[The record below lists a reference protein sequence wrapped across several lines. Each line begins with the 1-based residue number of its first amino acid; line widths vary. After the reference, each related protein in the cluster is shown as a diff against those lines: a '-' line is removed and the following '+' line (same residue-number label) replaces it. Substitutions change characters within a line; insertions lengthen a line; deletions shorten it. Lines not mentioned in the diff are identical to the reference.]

1 MVAALLLRGLDALA
15 ADGPGHKGKGWKL
28 DAYLQHQAKARG
40 RGDEQVI
47 VTLKPGVKAK
57 DLLKLQKKGLQIDSE
72 LRQGVVTGTVP
83 RGLLKKVADE
93 SDVLNISHDSAV
105 HGDGLVASLTGT
117 ALNSTYTLRRT
128 LGIDKATTVGPLNGA
143 GITVAVIDSGIYRQ
157 ADFDNRIVGF
167 VDFTGGVSLTSVD
180 PYGHGTHIA
189 GTIGGGASEVPGIAK
204 EVKLISLRVLD
215 ANGAGTTSNV
225 IRAIQWSIDHRVS
238 KSIDIINLSL
248 GHPIYESAAT
258 DPLVQAVEAAVRAG
272 IVVVV
277 SAGNVGRNP
286 ETLEVGYGGIA
297 SPGNAP
303 SAITAGAIRT
313 YDTTRRTDDLVA
325 EYSSRGPSWYD
336 AFAKPDVV
344 APGHRILA
352 AADSTQKL
360 YTDYPTLRGPNYNRG
375 KQYLYLSG
383 TSMAAAVTSGTVAL
397 LLEQSKLKFG
407 VKPSPNTVK
416 AMLMQSAFDMTDGS
430 GARYDTLTQGAGG
443 LNGGGALSLAG
454 AIDPRRP
461 IGTSWLVT
469 GVSEFTT
476 IDGQVVPWAEN
487 IVWGD
492 NLVWGDAVYTHYA
505 MWDNIVW
512 GDSDNIVWS
521 DSLRALTQASNIV
534 WSDAASWADNIVWS
548 DNDNIVWSDLDN
560 IVWSDLDNIVWSDND
575 NIVWSDRDNI
585 VWSDLDNIV
594 WSDSDNIVWSDSIL
608 GLDGLK

>member
-1 MVAALLLRGLDALA
+1 MVAALLLRGLDAFA
-15 ADGPGHKGKGWKL
+15 ADGPGHKGKDWKL
-28 DAYLQHQAKARG
+28 DAYLQHQAHKRG
-40 RGDEQVI
+40 RGAEQVI

-57 DLLKLQKKGLQIDSE
+57 DLLKLQRKGLQIDSE
-72 LRQGVVTGTVP
+72 LRQGVVTGKLP
-83 RGLLKKVADE
+83 RGLLKKVADD
-93 SDVLNISHDSAV
+93 SAVLNISHDSPV
-105 HGDGLVASLTGT
+105 HGDGLVANLTGT
-117 ALNSTYTLRRT
+117 ALNSTFTLRRT
-128 LGIDKATTVGPLNGA
+128 LGIDKATTASALNGA

-157 ADFDNRIVGF
+157 ADFDNRIAGF
-167 VDFTGGVSLTSVD
+167 VDFTGGLSLTSVD

-225 IRAIQWSIDHRVS
+225 IRAVQWAIDHRVS

-248 GHPIYESAAT
+248 GHPIYESVAT

-286 ETLEVGYGGIA
+286 ETLEAGYGGIA

-303 SAITAGAIRT
+303 SAITVGSVRT
-313 YDTTRRTDDLVA
+313 QNTTRRTDDLVA

-336 AFAKPDVV
+336 ALPKPDVV

-397 LLEQSKLKFG
+397 LLEQSKQRFG
-407 VKPSPNTVK
+407 IKPSPNTVK
-416 AMLMQSAFDMTDGS
+416 AMLMATAFGMADADNV
-430 GARYDTLTQGAGG
+430 AYDVLTQGAGG
-443 LNGGGALSLAG
+443 LNGGGALTLSS

-461 IGTSWLVT
+461 VGSSWQVA

-476 IDGQVVPWAEN
+476 IDGQAIPWAQN

-492 NLVWGDAVYTHYA
+492 NIVWSDAILTHYA

-521 DSLRALTQASNIV
+521 DSLRVLTQASNIV
-534 WSDAASWADNIVWS
+534 WSDAVSWLDNIVWGDNLVWSDLDNIVWS
-548 DNDNIVWSDLDN
+548 DDDNIVWSDGDN

-575 NIVWSDRDNI
+575 NIVWSD
-585 VWSDLDNIV
+585 
-594 WSDSDNIVWSDSIL
+594 SIL